1 MLITNNSPIQ
11 YSLYGSLLGGAVG
24 DAYGLTYEGI
34 KPKRLAKLFRQN
46 NHYHLIPLIHGGMVS
61 DDTEHAVMTVQA
73 FISSGGDVET
83 FKKSL
88 KWRLVLWLLALPAGI
103 GMATGR
109 AIFKIML
116 GFSTTGVYS
125 AGNGVAMRASVL
137 GVLCADL
144 DELKAFIHASS
155 VITHTDP
162 KAEQGALAVALLAWI
177 ECYHPD
183 WTVAQSRAF
192 LAEHLNDSELLT
204 LIASYQADDKGVL
217 GYIYATVP
225 AVIQTWQQYRDD
237 PVQGLNHLIALGG
250 DTDTAGAI
258 FGGIV
263 GVRHGEAM
271 FKQISGTWCEPI
283 LTPQY
288 FAKLANQIEQISPRH
303 NFAQVWQYPI
313 TLLLKLLRNLLFLV
327 IVLLHGFRRIFP
339 PY

>member
-1 MLITNNSPIQ
+1 MMANNTHIQ

-34 KPKRLAKLFRQN
+34 KPKRLAKLFRQD

-183 WTVAQSRAF
+183 WAVVQSREF
-192 LAEHLNDSELLT
+192 LVKQLAEHLGDNELLT
-204 LIASYQADDKGVL
+204 LIDTYQPNEKGVL
-217 GYIYATVP
+217 GYIYDTVP
-225 AVIQTWQQYRDD
+225 AVIQTWLHYRDN

-250 DTDTAGAI
+250 DTDTTGAI

-263 GVRHGEAM
+263 GVRYGEQM
-271 FKQISGTWCEPI
+271 FEQVSGTWCEPI
-283 LTPQY
+283 LTPKY
-288 FAKLANQIEQISPRH
+288 FEKLSHQVKQESSSQ
-303 NFAQVWQYPI
+303 NFAQIWQYPV
-313 TLLLKLLRNLLFLV
+313 TLLRNLLFLA
-327 IVLLHGFRRIFP
+327 IVLVHGFRRILP